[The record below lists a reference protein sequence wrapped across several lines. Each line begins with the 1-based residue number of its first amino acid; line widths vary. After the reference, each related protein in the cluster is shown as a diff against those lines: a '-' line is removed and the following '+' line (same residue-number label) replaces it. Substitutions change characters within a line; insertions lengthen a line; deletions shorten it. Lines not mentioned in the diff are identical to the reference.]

1 MISLLPLLVLNVRL
15 HSLAAGIVWGILQA
29 VTKNCNFRNC
39 ESSDKSGNRF
49 PWLLSLL
56 LTASLIFAFL
66 IPGYPS
72 PDSRNYGF
80 ILNKFL
86 ILSFGSGI
94 FSLGFWLRM
103 SVKPELSTLF
113 LAIIGLLTSVVG
125 FCLVF
130 FFGAASPV

>member
-1 MISLLPLLVLNVRL
+1 MTSLLPLLILTILL
-15 HSLAAGIVWGILQA
+15 HSLAAGIVWGVLQA
-29 VTKNCNFRNC
+29 ATKNCNFRNC
-39 ESSDKSGNRF
+39 ESSDKSGNHF
-49 PWLLSLL
+49 PWLISLF
-56 LTASLIFAFL
+56 LTGSLILTFL

-72 PDSRNYGF
+72 PDTRNYDF

-86 ILSFGSGI
+86 VLSFVSGI

-113 LAIIGLLTSVVG
+113 LAIIGLLTSVGG
-125 FCLVF
+125 FSLVF

>member
-1 MISLLPLLVLNVRL
+1 MISLLPLLVLTILL

-56 LTASLIFAFL
+56 LTGSLILAFL
-66 IPGYPS
+66 IPGNPS
-72 PDSRNYGF
+72 PDARNYGF

>member
-103 SVKPELSTLF
+103 SVKPELSTLY
-113 LAIIGLLTSVVG
+113 LAIIGIATSVAG
-125 FCLVF
+125 FCFVV

>member
-1 MISLLPLLVLNVRL
+1 MISLLPLLVLTIFLN
-15 HSLAAGIVWGILQA
+15 SLAAAIVWDILQA

-39 ESSDKSGNRF
+39 ESSDKFGNRF
-49 PWLLSLL
+49 PWLLLLL
-56 LTASLIFAFL
+56 LTGSLNFAFL

-125 FCLVF
+125 FCFVL

>member
-1 MISLLPLLVLNVRL
+1 MISLLPLLVLTVLL

-39 ESSDKSGNRF
+39 ESSDKSGNHF
-49 PWLLSLL
+49 PWLISLL
-56 LTASLIFAFL
+56 LTGSLILTFL

-72 PDSRNYGF
+72 PDARNYGF

-86 ILSFGSGI
+86 VLSFVSGI

-103 SVKPELSTLF
+103 SVKPELSTLY
-113 LAIIGLLTSVVG
+113 LAIIGIVTSVIG
-125 FCLVF
+125 FCFVV